1 MLKAYELWKNESSLN
16 EELRQEL
23 ETLTEEQKY
32 DAFYKNLEFGTG
44 GLRGVLGVGTNR
56 MNIYIVGKA
65 TKGFIDY
72 TLAEYKDAKEK
83 GIVIS
88 YDCRHKSQEFAKI
101 ASSIIAATGTKVYMF
116 SNLRPTPELSFAVR
130 HLGCVGGI
138 MITASHNPPEYNGY
152 KVYDHTGCQLVPHQ
166 ADKVIKV
173 INKIDDVFNIEK
185 MDFEEGVKAGLIHV
199 IDKEVDAAFEDA
211 CRTVTV
217 QELSKEVKKDLNIVF
232 TPLHGTASVSLAKLL
247 KEEGYTVTPV
257 EEQMVA
263 DPNFS
268 TLVSPN
274 PENKSAFEYAE
285 KLGKEK
291 GADLLIATDPDA
303 DRMGIGIKNS
313 DGSYTYLT
321 GNQSGT
327 ILLDYLA
334 KYKKISKKGVVLN
347 TIVTSNSGKAV
358 CELHNLD
365 LIQTL
370 TGFKF
375 IGEQMNMLES
385 SEEKEFFF
393 GYEESYGYVIKGF
406 VRDKDS
412 IQSSL
417 LLAEVA
423 AFYKSIGKTLVD
435 VLDEIYQ
442 QIGYF
447 QEDLINIY
455 MPGETGAKK
464 IEKIVRHFQ
473 EAHLPSIAGK
483 NIKTIE
489 DYDKLIKYEDGKE
502 EKLTLPKSLVI
513 KYIFEDGGWFVLRP
527 SGTEPKLKIY
537 ISVKDETKE
546 KALSFVEQLK
556 AEIDKIV
563 ENL

>member
-199 IDKEVDAAFEDA
+199 IDKEVDAAFEEA

-217 QELSKEVKKDLNIVF
+217 QELSKEVKKDL
-232 TPLHGTASVSLAKLL
+232 
-247 KEEGYTVTPV
+247 
-257 EEQMVA
+257 
-263 DPNFS
+263 
-268 TLVSPN
+268 
-274 PENKSAFEYAE
+274 
-285 KLGKEK
+285 
-291 GADLLIATDPDA
+291 
-303 DRMGIGIKNS
+303 
-313 DGSYTYLT
+313 
-321 GNQSGT
+321 
-327 ILLDYLA
+327 
-334 KYKKISKKGVVLN
+334 
-347 TIVTSNSGKAV
+347 SN
-358 CELHNLD
+358 H
-365 LIQTL
+365 
-370 TGFKF
+370 
-375 IGEQMNMLES
+375 
-385 SEEKEFFF
+385 
-393 GYEESYGYVIKGF
+393 
-406 VRDKDS
+406 
-412 IQSSL
+412 
-417 LLAEVA
+417 
-423 AFYKSIGKTLVD
+423 
-435 VLDEIYQ
+435 
-442 QIGYF
+442 
-447 QEDLINIY
+447 
-455 MPGETGAKK
+455 
-464 IEKIVRHFQ
+464 
-473 EAHLPSIAGK
+473 
-483 NIKTIE
+483 
-489 DYDKLIKYEDGKE
+489 
-502 EKLTLPKSLVI
+502 
-513 KYIFEDGGWFVLRP
+513 
-527 SGTEPKLKIY
+527 
-537 ISVKDETKE
+537 
-546 KALSFVEQLK
+546 
-556 AEIDKIV
+556 
-563 ENL
+563 